1 LKSLHLSAING
12 SQVLNKLPLLEDLE
26 VSPSLLFCSTE
37 NFLESVCQACPLL
50 RKLRIRL
57 CTGNYNYRDDWMR
70 DKIIGIF
77 TRMTELCSLELL
89 GCDLTAEGLTAILDH
104 CPVLEDL
111 YITGYFDGIMDAELC
126 AKCAKVKKLTLPNSS
141 DEEEYYWGVYY
152 ENSSDDDF

>member
-1 LKSLHLSAING
+1 
-12 SQVLNKLPLLEDLE
+12 
-26 VSPSLLFCSTE
+26 
-37 NFLESVCQACPLL
+37 
-50 RKLRIRL
+50 
-57 CTGNYNYRDDWMR
+57 MR